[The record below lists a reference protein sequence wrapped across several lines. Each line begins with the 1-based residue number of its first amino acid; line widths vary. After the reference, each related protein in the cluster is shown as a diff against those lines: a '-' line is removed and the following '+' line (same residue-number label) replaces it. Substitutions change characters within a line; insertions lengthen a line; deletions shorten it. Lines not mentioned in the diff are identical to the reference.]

1 MARVDKETHTIYSQN
16 EHGPQKSGSI
26 GDKMEVEVKEAM
38 QTLSRG
44 DTRMT
49 PSEALDLQDRL
60 RLVDEKFALLRKEIT
75 RINSLL
81 GEEKD
86 KSDALRVQ
94 LQFLKKENQ
103 DLKKKPTVK
112 KTAKKKTTT
121 KKK

>member
-1 MARVDKETHTIYSQN
+1 
-16 EHGPQKSGSI
+16 
-26 GDKMEVEVKEAM
+26 MEVEVKEAM
-38 QTLSRG
+38 RTLTG
-44 DTRMT
+44 GETRMT
-49 PSEALDLQDRL
+49 PSEALGLQDRL

-86 KSDALRVQ
+86 KSDALRAQ

-103 DLKKKPTVK
+103 DLKKKPTVN